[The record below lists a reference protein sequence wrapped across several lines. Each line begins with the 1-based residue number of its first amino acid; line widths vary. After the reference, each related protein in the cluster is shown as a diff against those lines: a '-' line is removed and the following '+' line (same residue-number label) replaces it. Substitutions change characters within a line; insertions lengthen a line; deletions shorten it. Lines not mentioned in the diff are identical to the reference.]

1 VAQASPEKVR
11 RCIDRGL
18 ARYGRG
24 ELRQAIVD
32 WHEALA
38 LDPGNKEAHTLIEFV
53 QRKISAE
60 GEGAFNDP
68 NQRRTSPAMEVPSFS
83 DDWSADEET
92 ESHSPGELMPE
103 MSADDIE
110 ALEEDAPTGT
120 HRMRHNT
127 IESPIPK
134 LLATITDPDWKP
146 PAMRE
151 EAAPDAE
158 LFDEDTRR
166 LGSEP
171 HVTPVGRVP
180 SIQSPAEDSAR
191 EVRLRASELV
201 DQCRGYLERG
211 NLEAAAVA
219 AEAALRE
226 GEHAPDPGIPE
237 VIEPARAL
245 FERAFEGYV
254 GPATGV
260 PVTAM
265 SPGALTGQDL
275 DHRAGFLLSRID
287 GHMSID
293 ALLDI
298 ASMPRFETLRILASL
313 LRVKAIRLEH

>member
-1 VAQASPEKVR
+1 VVAQASPEKVR

-60 GEGAFNDP
+60 GDGGGDADKRP
-68 NQRRTSPAMEVPSFS
+68 TSPAMEIPSFA
-83 DDWSADEET
+83 DDWNLDEAT
-92 ESHSPGELMPE
+92 DAHPTASMA
-103 MSADDIE
+103 MDDPME
-110 ALEEDAPTGT
+110 DLDDAPTGS
-120 HRMRHNT
+120 HEFRRNT
-127 IESPIPK
+127 IESPIPR

-180 SIQSPAEDSAR
+180 TTASTPAEDSAR
-191 EVRLRASELV
+191 EVRLRAAELV

-226 GEHAPDPGIPE
+226 GEHAPLPGIPE

-254 GPATGV
+254 GPASGV
-260 PVTAM
+260 PVFAM
-265 SPGALTGQDL
+265 SPGALTGQEL

-287 GHMSID
+287 GTMTIEHLM
-293 ALLDI
+293 DI
-298 ASMPRFETLRILASL
+298 ASMPRFEALRILASL

>member
-60 GEGAFNDP
+60 GEAAINEASSRP
-68 NQRRTSPAMEVPSFS
+68 TSPAMEIPSY
-83 DDWSADEET
+83 DDWNEEEAT
-92 ESHSPGELMPE
+92 ASHSAVMPE

-110 ALEEDAPTGT
+110 SLEEDAPTGT
-120 HRMRHNT
+120 HQARRHT
-127 IESPIPK
+127 VESPIPK
-134 LLATITDPDWKP
+134 ILASITDPDWKP
-146 PAMRE
+146 PSMRE

-180 SIQSPAEDSAR
+180 EIQRPSEDSAR

-226 GEHAPDPGIPE
+226 GEHAPAPGIPE

-245 FERAFEGYV
+245 FERAFEGFI

-287 GHMSID
+287 GTMSIE

-298 ASMPRFETLRILASL
+298 ASMPRFEALRILASL